1 MSPPVYCPRCGSVL
15 AAKVDGGRERPAC
28 LADGCGFLHFG
39 ESSIGCGGIVIRD
52 GKALLIQRGLNPGR
66 GTWQIPGGYVEDDE
80 SIPDAVEREVL
91 EEAGVVARVREVV
104 GFRHSAS
111 TPGRPNANL
120 YVVFRLDLVSGEPR
134 SDGVETLGA
143 DFFSLAELGEK
154 EGMQALSVWAIKLA
168 LSGDH
173 GSGFVSHHESF
184 DLRPGWSV
192 FGLPPKGVSS

>member
-39 ESSIGCGGIVIRD
+39 DSSIGCGGIVIRD

-134 SDGVETLGA
+134 ADGVETLGA
-143 DFFSLAELGEK
+143 DFFSLAELE
-154 EGMQALSVWAIKLA
+154 
-168 LSGDH
+168 
-173 GSGFVSHHESF
+173 
-184 DLRPGWSV
+184 
-192 FGLPPKGVSS
+192 